1 MTPKTWI
8 PVANIVL
15 HERLGNSITIIGD
28 PTRELGQPLVEIKGT
43 IDHNLRH
50 LTPDKAEEIAAALI
64 LAARIARGEPVPTAL
79 DRFLEKKVP

>member
-1 MTPKTWI
+1 MTQKTWI

-15 HERLGNSITIIGD
+15 HERLGHSITIIGD
-28 PTRELGQPLVEIKGT
+28 PTYELGQPLVEIKGGSL
-43 IDHNLRH
+43 DYDLRK

-79 DRFLEKKVP
+79 DKFLNSR